1 MSKIKLLILLL
12 TSLFLFNCSSN
23 NQLSNNTK
31 LSVGYIGGEYDGL
44 ILSNTLISYLNN
56 FNILDQNSNY
66 EVQSN
71 ISHSANLFITNID
84 NTSDR
89 ERVIS
94 NIDIKIFSS
103 EQNCFTYSL
112 NESVSQFYILAS
124 SDKFISNKS
133 ALENIKIENTEYLIK
148 KFINDLDENSF
159 DCN

>member
-71 ISHSANLFITNID
+71 ISHSANLFITNVD

-103 EQNCFTYSL
+103 ELNCFTYSL

-124 SDKFISNKS
+124 SDKFVSNKS
-133 ALENIKIENTEYLIK
+133 ALENIKIENTEYLVK